1 MPSTTLAR
9 GNAISTFYIAPS
21 LTPTSVTNATTSN
34 QTFSVPGLQVNDII
48 VAQGYIANQTSGIFI
63 AESDCLTAGVLTV
76 QFGNFSAA
84 PATPAAGIYEFQ
96 IARPENLPL
105 PTTAV

>member
-21 LTPTSVTNATTSN
+21 LTPASVTNATTST
-34 QTFSVPGLQVNDII
+34 QTFNMPGLQLTDII
-48 VAQGYIANQTSGIFI
+48 VAQGYIANQVSGIFI
-63 AESDCLTAGVLTV
+63 VECDCLTPGVLTV

-105 PTTAV
+105 PVTAV

>member
-21 LTPTSVTNATTSN
+21 ITPVAVSANTTAA
-34 QTFSVPGLQVNDII
+34 QTFSVPGLLTTDII
-48 VAQGYIANQTSGIFI
+48 STAGYTANQTTGIFVV
-63 AESDCLTAGVLTV
+63 ECDCLTANVLTI
-76 QFGNFSAA
+76 QFGNITASS
-84 PATPAAGIYEFQ
+84 ATPAAGIYELQ
-96 IARPENLPL
+96 IVRIEGPL